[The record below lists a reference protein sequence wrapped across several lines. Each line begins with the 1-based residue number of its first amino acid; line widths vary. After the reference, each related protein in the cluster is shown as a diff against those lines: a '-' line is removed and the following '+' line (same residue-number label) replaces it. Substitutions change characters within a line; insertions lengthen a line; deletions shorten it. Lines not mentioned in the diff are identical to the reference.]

1 MSDETY
7 VVVGGGLAGGRVAET
22 LRDEGFE
29 GRVVLV
35 TVEDRPP
42 YERPVLSKG
51 YLLGNE
57 PSTAAYLH
65 DASWW
70 SEHGIDV
77 RTETMVTGLRPA
89 EHELVLDDGTLSYDK
104 LALATGSWP
113 RRLEV
118 PGADL
123 DGVLYLRDLP
133 EAEQIKAVLDSGG
146 PLVVVGAGWIGLE
159 IAAAARTHGVP
170 VTVLETAALPLQRVL
185 GDEVATIFADLHR
198 HHGVD
203 LRLGTGIAEIRG
215 EDGASVSSVVTD
227 DGEEIPAAAVVV
239 GIGATPQTDWI
250 LAAGLKGENGVDT
263 DASLRTSDPSIWA
276 VGDIAAV
283 DNPSLG
289 RRVRVEH
296 WAMANDS
303 GPVAARAMLGQDVVF
318 DKLPFFYTDQYDLG
332 MEYVGHVPDVTETD
346 VVLRGDTDATGALAF
361 QAFWLR
367 DGVVLAAM
375 HANVWDVGI
384 EPLEALVGR
393 RVDAVRLAD
402 PSVPLDEVADSPEV

>member
-1 MSDETY
+1 MSEETY

-22 LRDEGFE
+22 LREEGFA
-29 GRVVLV
+29 GDVVLV

-51 YLLGNE
+51 YMLGTE
-57 PSTAAYLH
+57 PETAAYLH
-65 DASWW
+65 DATWW
-70 SEHGIDV
+70 ADHDIDV

-89 EHELVLDDGTLSYDK
+89 DHALDLEDGSTLSYDR

-113 RRLEV
+113 RRLDI

-123 DGVLYLRDLP
+123 DGVLYLRDMP
-133 EAEQIKAVLDSGG
+133 EAERIKAVLDAGG
-146 PLVVVGAGWIGLE
+146 PLVIVGAGWIGLE
-159 IAAAARTHGVP
+159 IAAAARSHGVG
-170 VTVLETAALPLQRVL
+170 VTVLETASLPLQRVL

-215 EDGASVSSVVTD
+215 DGAAVSSVVTSEGD
-227 DGEEIPAAAVVV
+227 VLPATAVVV
-239 GIGATPQTDWI
+239 GIGAAPQVDWI
-250 LAAGLKGENGVDT
+250 LASGLRGENGVDT

-276 VGDIAAV
+276 AGDIAAV
-283 DNPSLG
+283 DNPALG

-332 MEYVGHVPDVTETD
+332 MEYVGHVPDVTQTE
-346 VVLRGDTDATGALAF
+346 VVLRGDTDATGELAF

-367 DGVVLAAM
+367 DGVVEAAM
-375 HANVWDVGI
+375 HANLWDSGI
-384 EPLEALVGR
+384 APLEALVGR
-393 RVDAVRLAD
+393 RVDAARLAD
-402 PSVPLDEVADSPEV
+402 PSVPLDAVGV